1 MTVCESEVLD
11 PVKMSRAVFP
21 PSGIYEVS
29 FALSRSK
36 CDRTIIL
43 REENQFSAAPRT
55 ESTSS
60 ERVSARQAG
69 TSQVV
74 LDSPSF
80 IGATT

>member
-1 MTVCESEVLD
+1 MTVCESEVID

-43 REENQFSAAPRT
+43 REENQFSAEAHRQGPTYCKGKQLRNLRQNAS
-55 ESTSS
+55 ES
-60 ERVSARQAG
+60 AG
-69 TSQVV
+69 F
-74 LDSPSF
+74 LH
-80 IGATT
+80 